1 LLALLFCASILSS
14 ESYLWREIYA
24 RMLQRQVDLVVI
36 GAGPAG
42 QKGAIQAAKLG
53 KKVVVVDPM
62 DRLGGASLNLGT
74 IPSKTLRE
82 AILDLTGFRNRSY
95 YGRGH
100 QEQAQ
105 ISINDLNFRLQK
117 VIEDQHALIE
127 RQLAKNDIDYAHG
140 AGRFVSEDC
149 IEVVNGHGEVTEV
162 MCAER
167 FLIATGSRPRNPEGV
182 PFDDTT
188 ILDSNRILALEY
200 LPESMLVLGGGI
212 IGCEYG
218 TMFAALGTHVTLI
231 DKADR
236 PLSLLDDGIGR
247 RFGEYIE
254 EMGVELNMQQ
264 IIKDIRRTEDGQA
277 EVEVEGGEIFRAQCL
292 FYALGRQ
299 ANTESLQLEKAGIW
313 RDGRGFIDVNPL
325 FQSTN
330 DRVYAAGDVI
340 DRVALAS
347 TAMEEGRLAVRNA
360 FALKTHQFPEFF
372 PYGIYTIPEVSG
384 VGPTEEDLKEQ
395 NINYQI
401 GLAYYYELGRGPIA
415 GDTTGMFKLIFHAE
429 TLEVLAVHI
438 IGSNATELI
447 HIGQLAIDFHARVHY
462 FINQVFNYPTF
473 AEGYRIAALN
483 GLNKLA
489 DRYKVDELP

>member
-1 LLALLFCASILSS
+1 
-14 ESYLWREIYA
+14 
-24 RMLQRQVDLVVI
+24 MQQRQVDLAVI

-62 DRLGGASLNLGT
+62 SRLGGASLNLGT
-74 IPSKTLRE
+74 IPSKALRE

-95 YGRGH
+95 YGRG

-105 ISINDLNFRLQK
+105 ISINDLNYRLQK
-117 VIEDQHALIE
+117 VIEDQDALIG
-127 RQLAKNDIDYAHG
+127 RQLAKNDIDYVHG

-149 IEVVNGHGEVTEV
+149 IEVVDGNGDVAEVI
-162 MCAER
+162 CAER

-188 ILDSNRILALEY
+188 ILDSNRIIALEY
-200 LPESMLVLGGGI
+200 LPESMLVLGGGV

-231 DKADR
+231 DKSDR
-236 PLSLLDDGIGR
+236 PLSLLDEGIGR

-254 EMGVELNMQQ
+254 EMGVELKMQQ

-277 EVEVEGGEIFRAQCL
+277 EVEVEGGEVFRAQCL

-299 ANTESLQLEKAGIW
+299 ANIESLQLEKAGIW
-313 RDGRGFIDVNPL
+313 QDSRGFIDVNPL

-360 FALKTHQFPEFF
+360 FALRTHQFPEFF

-384 VGPTEEDLKEQ
+384 VGPTEEELQAQE
-395 NINYQI
+395 INYQV

-415 GDTTGMFKLIFHAE
+415 GDTTGMFK
-429 TLEVLAVHI
+429 
-438 IGSNATELI
+438 
-447 HIGQLAIDFHARVHY
+447 RVHY
-462 FINQVFNYPTF
+462 FINQIFNYPTF

-489 DRYKVDELP
+489 DRYKVDELT

>member
-1 LLALLFCASILSS
+1 M
-14 ESYLWREIYA
+14 R
-24 RMLQRQVDLVVI
+24 QRQVDLAVL
-36 GAGPAG
+36 GSGPAG

-53 KKVVVVDPM
+53 KRVVVIDAVDH
-62 DRLGGASLNLGT
+62 LGGACLNQGT

-82 AILDLTGFRNRSY
+82 AILDLTGFRKRSY
-95 YGRGH
+95 YGSA
-100 QEQAQ
+100 QEGSD

-117 VIEDQHALIE
+117 VIEDQHALIA
-127 RQLAKNDIDYAHG
+127 RQFAKNEIESACG
-140 AGRFVSEDC
+140 FARFASEDC
-149 IEVVNGHGEVTEV
+149 VEVVDPSGAVLETI
-162 MCAER
+162 CAER
-167 FLIATGSRPRNPEGV
+167 FLVATGSRPRNPDDV
-182 PFDDTT
+182 PFDGHV
-188 ILDSNRILALEY
+188 ILDSNSILNLDY
-200 LPESMLVLGGGI
+200 LPQSMLVLGGGI

-218 TMFAALGTHVTLI
+218 TMFAALGTQVTMVDRAERLLPRL
-231 DKADR
+231 DK
-236 PLSLLDDGIGR
+236 GIAQ

-254 EMGVELNMQQ
+254 QMGVELQMQQ
-264 IIKDIRRTEDGQA
+264 TVREIRRTADGQA
-277 EVEVEGGEIFRAQCL
+277 EVELESGQVLRAQCL
-292 FYALGRQ
+292 FYALGRL
-299 ANTESLQLEKAGIW
+299 ANVEGLQLDRAGVW
-313 RDGRGFIDVNPL
+313 QDARGYIEVNPL
-325 FQSTN
+325 FQTSN
-330 DRVYAAGDVI
+330 PRVYAAGDVI
-340 DRVALAS
+340 GQVSLAS

-384 VGPTEEDLKEQ
+384 VGPTEEELKAEGV
-395 NINYQI
+395 NYQV

-438 IGSNATELI
+438 IGSNATELV

-489 DRYKVDELP
+489 DRQKVKELQ